1 MVLGL
6 LQRFINSSNELING
20 AVVGP
25 EQSDCDVSFRIQL
38 DKSILL
44 CLSVVLSGLVDRS
57 PQFTENGSKYSLF
70 LSADALFYLAT
81 APPLHLHP
89 VLVSCELRPYWIM
102 CDQTGRQILVSVSR
116 FGLQLRLGICRA
128 TSFTAN

>member
-1 MVLGL
+1 MVLSL

-44 CLSVVLSGLVDRS
+44 CLAPVFSVLVEGN
-57 PQFTENGSKYSLF
+57 PHFTEDDSKIFPVSL
-70 LSADALFYLAT
+70 
-81 APPLHLHP
+81 
-89 VLVSCELRPYWIM
+89 C
-102 CDQTGRQILVSVSR
+102 
-116 FGLQLRLGICRA
+116 
-128 TSFTAN
+128 